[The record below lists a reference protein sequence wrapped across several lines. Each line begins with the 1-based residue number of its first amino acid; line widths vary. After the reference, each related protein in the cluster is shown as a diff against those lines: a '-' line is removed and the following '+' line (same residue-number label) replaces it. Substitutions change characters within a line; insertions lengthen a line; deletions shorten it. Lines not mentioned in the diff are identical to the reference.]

1 MRCKRTYWVWPQ
13 WAGGGNQCLKTQ
25 EWIVDL
31 TAIIAAFEPSVPCDG
46 GLDWKI
52 ELEDG
57 FWCPGTR

>member
-1 MRCKRTYWVWPQ
+1 
-13 WAGGGNQCLKTQ
+13 LKTQ